1 VHYALLKVANDC
13 TETQELCYFYF
24 MHAKHGPAKGTKY
37 IGTNQHH
44 FGKILATLR
53 RKKGLTQI
61 ELAGKSGVS
70 KRSITYYERETKNPS
85 VAVLNKLAAALEVS
99 VEKFLY
105 GNTEAIA
112 LDRSLSKRFEAA
124 QRLPSTARNDIK
136 RYIDN
141 VAKAYGT
148 NEDTQEKV

>member
-1 VHYALLKVANDC
+1 M
-13 TETQELCYFYF
+13 TI
-24 MHAKHGPAKGTKY
+24 KHGPEKGTKY

-44 FGKILATLR
+44 FGKMLATLR

-70 KRSITYYERETKNPS
+70 KRAITYYERETKNPS
-85 VAVLNKLAAALEVS
+85 VAVLNKLATALEVP

-105 GNTEAIA
+105 KNTESIA
-112 LDRSLSKRFEAA
+112 LDRSLSKRFEVA
-124 QRLPSTARNDIK
+124 QHLPSTARNDIK

-141 VAKAYGT
+141 VAKAYGAS
-148 NEDTQEKV
+148 EDEEKQGSRFAEH